1 MGSLEKSNERDIS
14 PSSVAEQ
21 AGPAGEEE
29 GKVASTSAVDS
40 NVIETRPWT
49 MQVGVA
55 EDRNGRWRR
64 SMEDAHIFSKD
75 FDKVPGQGYFAVF
88 DGHAGKFAAEWCRD
102 NMEALLMHELRSNP
116 GMDVRE
122 VMNNNSVAYCTR
134 QTWEMPD
141 QFFGMLDNGLLT
153 FSRNGKA
160 IRLTYDHKGTDEL
173 ESKRITEKGGFLL
186 NNRVNGV
193 LAVTRSLGDFAMK
206 EFVVGNPFTT
216 SIELGDEDNF
226 FIVACDGVSI
236 SA

>member
-1 MGSLEKSNERDIS
+1 
-14 PSSVAEQ
+14 
-21 AGPAGEEE
+21 
-29 GKVASTSAVDS
+29 
-40 NVIETRPWT
+40 
-49 MQVGVA
+49 
-55 EDRNGRWRR
+55 
-64 SMEDAHIFSKD
+64 
-75 FDKVPGQGYFAVF
+75 
-88 DGHAGKFAAEWCRD
+88 
-102 NMEALLMHELRSNP
+102 MH
-116 GMDVRE
+116 
-122 VMNNNSVAYCTR
+122 
-134 QTWEMPD
+134 D

>member
-14 PSSVAEQ
+14 PSPVAEQ

-122 VMNNNSVAYCTR
+122 VMNNV
-134 QTWEMPD
+134 
-141 QFFGMLDNGLLT
+141 FL
-153 FSRNGKA
+153 KA
-160 IRLTYDHKGTDEL
+160 DEQL
-173 ESKRITEKGGFLL
+173 ESESEKAGVRSGCTAVMSLVRFEPTDAPQQQR
-186 NNRVNGV
+186 RVLYTANVGDARSV
-193 LAVTRSLGDFAMK
+193 LWYVR
-206 EFVVGNPFTT
+206 
-216 SIELGDEDNF
+216 
-226 FIVACDGVSI
+226 
-236 SA
+236 

>member
-122 VMNNNSVAYCTR
+122 VMNNV
-134 QTWEMPD
+134 
-141 QFFGMLDNGLLT
+141 FL
-153 FSRNGKA
+153 KA
-160 IRLTYDHKGTDEL
+160 DEQL
-173 ESKRITEKGGFLL
+173 ESESEKAGVRSGCTAVMSLVRFEPTDAPQQQRRVLYTAFVGYYLSVLL
-186 NNRVNGV
+186 YVSYWSADFQSQRQ
-193 LAVTRSLGDFAMK
+193 GD
-206 EFVVGNPFTT
+206 
-216 SIELGDEDNF
+216 
-226 FIVACDGVSI
+226 
-236 SA
+236 SAHV